1 VPFVVSRDG
10 EEASTTGRVAL
21 VHQDGDEL
29 VVVDYKTDKGVT
41 EETAEEYT
49 RQHHAGQAEVYQ
61 QALARGSRLPVRRSR
76 SCTAGPASG

>member
-1 VPFVVSRDG
+1 MPFVVSRDG
-10 EEASTTGRVAL
+10 EGVSTTGRVAL

-49 RQHHAGQAEVYQ
+49 
-61 QALARGSRLPVRRSR
+61 
-76 SCTAGPASG
+76 